1 MHMDIIR
8 CNFKIRGRAIEEDAW
23 HGSLTSTCT
32 CTHMSS
38 YRNTTCTHNNMQ
50 ASLLCLSSDVTYP
63 FQFSFSHTHSF
74 TYNHILPLY
83 CTVTIYNKGLPRAT
97 WLSELSTVT
106 WHTIISF
113 RLRSQPNLTGA
124 GTEGPHSEKRNKEKT
139 LHSCLWVETEHGV
152 WQKWKSVTQERED
165 IGLGWGG
172 NIQTPTSG
180 FPSFA
185 SPLK

>member
-1 MHMDIIR
+1 MPDMDFWPPHAHI
-8 CNFKIRGRAIEEDAW
+8 CLHTQTPHA
-23 HGSLTSTCT
+23 HT
-32 CTHMSS
+32 
-38 YRNTTCTHNNMQ
+38 TTCKHLHS
-50 ASLLCLSSDVTYP
+50 ASPVMSQIHSNSLSHIHTA
-63 FQFSFSHTHSF
+63 SHTVTFYH
-74 TYNHILPLY
+74 

-124 GTEGPHSEKRNKEKT
+124 GTKGPHSEKRSKEKT
-139 LHSCLWVETEHGV
+139 PHSCLWVGTEHGV
-152 WQKWKSVTQERED
+152 WQKWKSVTRERED

-180 FPSFA
+180 FPSCA